1 MRKFLLIVLIMALLC
16 CVFSSC
22 AANKAEIED
31 HEWSMSYIVHVEND
45 QVIYDAVSEENDKAS
60 ESKVID
66 MTLVASNGKIKI
78 TDKTNGKIYEGTYI
92 IDSKTPDG
100 INYQI
105 TIGEKSGLASVAMTT
120 YADGTKVPTLPINLD
135 GYTICFYAK

>member
-1 MRKFLLIVLIMALLC
+1 
-16 CVFSSC
+16 
-22 AANKAEIED
+22 
-31 HEWSMSYIVHVEND
+31 
-45 QVIYDAVSEENDKAS
+45 
-60 ESKVID
+60 